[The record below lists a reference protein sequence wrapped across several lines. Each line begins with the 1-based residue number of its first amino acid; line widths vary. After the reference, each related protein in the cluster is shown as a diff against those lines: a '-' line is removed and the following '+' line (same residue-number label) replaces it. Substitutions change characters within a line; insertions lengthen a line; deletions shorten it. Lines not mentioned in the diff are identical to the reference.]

1 MKTYTIEL
9 YAYPQEFVISAN
21 SEDEA
26 MEKAKERFEGSVYES
41 KVVDVTGE
49 ILDDCKN

>member
-9 YAYPQEFVISAN
+9 CSYPQEFVISAN

-26 MEKAKERFEGSVYES
+26 IEKAKERFEGSVYES
-41 KVVDVTGE
+41 KVLEVTGE
-49 ILDDCKN
+49 IME